1 VSAPNLLNKLTVYG
15 SMIENVC
22 VVLREH
28 GPLRADALKAYV
40 LVQPAE
46 GGIEAELL
54 PYMLDVGL
62 IEVEAADG
70 ADDYPTYRLSAPPAP
85 GALQP
90 GWSVRLNLLGHLQ
103 AMDGVNAM
111 ILDLHG
117 YLLQRDEYAGRWL
130 DYKAV
135 YPAYNRDRVG
145 RSTGEV
151 AYNENKMR
159 SWLRVMSYVGLI
171 QPERS
176 NSFVLAP
183 RLDLVRELLAV
194 AQAGLADG
202 DADWPLGEGIAYL
215 EATFCRVTS
224 NPGRLHRGFADALFY
239 LEERGELHLRSFG
252 DAEMISLAGKGQYS
266 HAKIRQDLQD

>member
-1 VSAPNLLNKLTVYG
+1 MSIPNLLNKLSVYG

-22 VVLREH
+22 GVLRDH
-28 GPLRADALKAYV
+28 GPLQADALRAYV
-40 LVQPAE
+40 LAQPGE

-62 IEVEAADG
+62 IEAEPSTG
-70 ADDYPTYRLSAPPAP
+70 ADDYPTYRLSDACLPVR
-85 GALQP
+85 
-90 GWSVRLNLLGHLQ
+90 SVRLNLLARLR
-103 AMDGVNAM
+103 ALDAVNAM

-117 YLLQRDEYAGRWL
+117 YLLQRDEYAGCWL
-130 DYKAV
+130 DYRGV

-151 AYNENKMR
+151 AYNENKAR
-159 SWLRVMSYVGLI
+159 SWLRVMSYIGLI

-183 RLDLVRELLAV
+183 HLDLVRELLAV
-194 AQAGLADG
+194 AQVELAEG
-202 DADWPLGEGIAYL
+202 EADWPLAEAVAFL
-215 EATFCRVTS
+215 QATFCQVTS

-239 LEERGELHLRSFG
+239 LQERGAVQLRSFG
-252 DAEMISLAGKGQYS
+252 DAEMVSFAGKGQYS
-266 HAKIRQDLQD
+266 HARFRQDLQD

>member
-1 VSAPNLLNKLTVYG
+1 MSIPNLLNKLTVYG

-22 VVLREH
+22 TVLQDH
-28 GPLRADALKAYV
+28 GPLRADALRAYV
-40 LVQPAE
+40 LAQPTE

-62 IEVEAADG
+62 IEAQPSTG
-70 ADDYPTYRLSAPPAP
+70 ADDYPTYRLSGVCLPAR
-85 GALQP
+85 
-90 GWSVRLNLLGHLQ
+90 SVRLNLLARLR
-103 AMDGVNAM
+103 ALDGVNAM

-117 YLLQRDEYAGRWL
+117 YLLQRDECAGRWL
-130 DYKAV
+130 DYREV

-151 AYNENKMR
+151 AYNENKAR

-183 RLDLVRELLAV
+183 CLDLVRELLAV
-194 AQAGLADG
+194 AQAELAEG
-202 DADWPLGEGIAYL
+202 EADWPLAEGVAYL
-215 EATFCRVTS
+215 QETYCQVTS
-224 NPGRLHRGFADALFY
+224 NPGRLHRGFADAFFY
-239 LEERGELHLRSFG
+239 LQERGDLQLRSFG
-252 DAEMISLAGKGQYS
+252 DAEMVSLAGKGQYS
-266 HAKIRQDLQD
+266 HVRFGQD

>member
-1 VSAPNLLNKLTVYG
+1 VSVPNLLNKLTVYG

-40 LVQPAE
+40 LVQPAD

-54 PYMLDVGL
+54 PYLLDVGL
-62 IEVEAADG
+62 IEAEAAAG
-70 ADDYPTYRLSAPPAP
+70 ADAYPTYRV
-85 GALQP
+85 P
-90 GWSVRLNLLGHLQ
+90 GWSVRLNLLGRLR

-117 YLLQRDEYAGRWL
+117 YLLQRDEHAGRWL

-183 RLDLVRELLAV
+183 CLDLVRELLAV
-194 AQAGLADG
+194 VQAEVAGG
-202 DADWPLGEGIAYL
+202 DADWPLAEAIAYL

-224 NPGRLHRGFADALFY
+224 NPGRLHRGFTDALFY
-239 LEERGELHLRSFG
+239 LQERGELQLRSFG

-266 HAKIRQDLQD
+266 HIRIRQD

>member
-1 VSAPNLLNKLTVYG
+1 MLNKLTVYG

-22 VVLREH
+22 AVLRDH
-28 GPLRADALKAYV
+28 GPLQADALRAYV
-40 LVQPAE
+40 LTQPAE

-62 IEVEAADG
+62 IEAEPSAG
-70 ADDYPTYRLSAPPAP
+70 ADDYPIYRLSDACPPTR
-85 GALQP
+85 
-90 GWSVRLNLLGHLQ
+90 SVRLNLLACLRK
-103 AMDGVNAM
+103 MDRVNAM
-111 ILDLHG
+111 ILDLHS
-117 YLLQRDEYAGRWL
+117 YLLQQDQYAGRWL
-130 DYKAV
+130 DYRAV

-151 AYNENKMR
+151 AYNENKAR

-194 AQAGLADG
+194 AQLELAGEDE
-202 DADWPLGEGIAYL
+202 DWPLAEAVAYVQ
-215 EATFCRVTS
+215 ATFCQVTS
-224 NPGRLHRGFADALFY
+224 NPGRLHRGFADAFFY
-239 LEERGELHLRSFG
+239 LQERGALQLRSFG
-252 DAEMISLAGKGQYS
+252 DAEMVSFAGKGQYS
-266 HAKIRQDLQD
+266 HARIRQKSIED